1 MPLKSKS
8 NLSTKIIVMVEVILL
23 ISSTLFCTVSIYRA
37 RSGIRR
43 AIQQRMLDIANCAS
57 GSVRGDVLKSLTAA
71 DVGTP
76 KYNEIYNTLAVFR
89 DNVELEY
96 VYCIRDEGNGKF
108 IFTMDLDQYTPAS
121 YGDSVKYTKAL
132 ATAGTGHAAVDEIPY
147 SDAWGE
153 FYSAY
158 SPVMDSSGNVAG
170 IIAVDFSADWFDAQL
185 SAQTRETVVSYIVIL
200 LMSLLLAAVLS
211 MLTVRPFVRMQGVL
225 LEEKVRAESAN
236 RAKSDFLAN
245 MSHEIR
251 TPINAVLG
259 INELIL
265 REDLKA
271 RECLDYDPREAE
283 EALRNIGIYAGDV
296 KNAGNNLLAII
307 NDILDFSR
315 IESGSVDLREA
326 PYQLSSLL
334 NDLSNMIYFRAR
346 EKSLEFH
353 IDVDESLPDNLCG
366 DEVRV
371 RQILI
376 NLLTNA
382 VKYTDQGCVRLTVRG
397 EWEDDGLLLHA
408 DVRDTGIGIRDEDME
423 ELFTRFHRLDIE
435 HNSTVEGTGLG
446 LAITQRLVGIMGGT
460 ITVKSIYGEGSV
472 FSVTIP
478 QKVVSD
484 EPMGDLSRR
493 FTEHAEEARPSRPSR
508 EYFHAPSAR
517 ILIVDDTQMNLKV
530 AVRLLKATQMQIDTA
545 PGGAE
550 SVEMA
555 KAVRYDLIL
564 MDQRMPVMNGTE
576 ALHRIRMDPEGA
588 SFDVP
593 VICLTADA
601 VIGAR
606 ERYLAEGFTDYITK
620 PIDSRM
626 LAKMIV
632 KYLPHEKVEAVPDRD
647 EPPRGGTSPGS
658 GDSWDRNGQAGD
670 AQVRDGQFRNGQ
682 YRDGRAIDGQTGDG
696 QPRNVQAGDGQPR
709 NMQTGDGQDRV
720 GQDRNSEDRNE
731 LDRDGQEPGEY
742 AVLRA
747 AGIDPAVGLGY
758 CQEDEGLY
766 RSLLEEYA
774 GSADEKAQSLRKYY
788 DEGDWDHY
796 AILVHSVKSSSRM
809 IGAAALSDMAAGQ
822 EKAAD
827 SREFVTLKRNHP
839 RILELYVEVT
849 AAIRSAIGY
858 SEDSDDR
865 SGGDDD
871 EIMEFLPE

>member
-57 GSVRGDVLKSLTAA
+57 GSVRGDVLRSLTAA

-132 ATAGTGHAAVDEIPY
+132 AMAGTGHAAVDEIPY

-271 RECLDYDPREAE
+271 RECLDHDPREAE

-315 IESGSVDLREA
+315 IESGSVDLRKA

-397 EWEDDGLLLHA
+397 EREDDGLLLHA

-484 EPMGDLSRR
+484 EPLGDLGKR
-493 FTEHAEEARPSRPSR
+493 FTEHAEEARPSRPSQ

-555 KAVRYDLIL
+555 RAIRYDLIL
-564 MDQRMPVMNGTE
+564 MDQRMPGINGTE
-576 ALHRIRMDPEGA
+576 ALHRIRMDTEGA

-647 EPPRGGTSPGS
+647 EPPRGDTAPEES
-658 GDSWDRNGQAGD
+658 GE
-670 AQVRDGQFRNGQ
+670 
-682 YRDGRAIDGQTGDG
+682 
-696 QPRNVQAGDGQPR
+696 
-709 NMQTGDGQDRV
+709 GQDRV
-720 GQDRNSEDRNE
+720 GQDRDGQDRDGQDRSSEDRNSEDRNE

-827 SREFVTLKRNHP
+827 SRELVTLERNHP

-858 SEDSDDR
+858 SADSDDLA
-865 SGGDDD
+865 GGDDD

>member
-76 KYNEIYNTLAVFR
+76 KYNEIYDTLAVFR

-132 ATAGTGHAAVDEIPY
+132 AMAGTGHAAVDEIPY

-271 RECLDYDPREAE
+271 RECLDHDPREAE

-315 IESGSVDLREA
+315 IESGSVDLRKA

-397 EWEDDGLLLHA
+397 EREDDGLLLHA

-484 EPMGDLSRR
+484 EPLGDLGKR
-493 FTEHAEEARPSRPSR
+493 FTEHAEEARPSRPSQ

-647 EPPRGGTSPGS
+647 EPPRGDTAPEES
-658 GDSWDRNGQAGD
+658 GE
-670 AQVRDGQFRNGQ
+670 
-682 YRDGRAIDGQTGDG
+682 
-696 QPRNVQAGDGQPR
+696 
-709 NMQTGDGQDRV
+709 GQDRV
-720 GQDRNSEDRNE
+720 GQDRDGQDRDGQDRSSEDRNSEDRNE

-827 SREFVTLKRNHP
+827 SRELVTLERNHP